1 MNGYNKPVYDW
12 THRMPRSRT
21 VSFVRA
27 GLVAA
32 LIAAG
37 ALITVPIGP
46 VPVTLQVLVVAVA
59 ALVLT
64 PLEALLALGAYL
76 AIGAA
81 GAPVFSGGAG
91 GPGVLVGPT
100 GGFLLG
106 FAVGAPAAALVRQR
120 MAAGAQG
127 QRAILADIA
136 ALLVLIAITYGAG
149 WAGFALVTGRTA
161 AEAFAVA
168 VGPFLAIDAVKC
180 VAAWAVARGVRAAG
194 FGAD

>member
-1 MNGYNKPVYDW
+1 
-12 THRMPRSRT
+12 MPRTRT
-21 VSFVRA
+21 VSFLRA
-27 GLVAA
+27 ALVAA
-32 LIAAG
+32 LIAVG

-64 PLEALLALGAYL
+64 PSEALLALGAYL

-106 FAVGAPAAALVRQR
+106 FALGAPAAAFVRR
-120 MAAGAQG
+120 RLSGATDSP
-127 QRAILADIA
+127 RHRLLADVA
-136 ALLVLIAITYGAG
+136 ALLVFLGITYGAG
-149 WAGFALVTGRTA
+149 WAGFALVTSRPA
-161 AEAFAVA
+161 ADAFAVA
-168 VGPFLAIDAVKC
+168 VLPFVALDAAKC
-180 VAAWAVARGVRAAG
+180 VLAWAIARGVRAAG
-194 FGAD
+194 LGAS